1 MRSNASRATLF
12 LAALCLMLG
21 ASGHTAQ
28 AACLRVPDHLRGYE
42 LRPGLWVFV
51 CKGVGVDYVKRNRRL
66 ITWRTPNLAPSGLH
80 PVRYLDVRRVLGHG
94 VNWVSVAVDPTV
106 RHGLQNPAAPDVI
119 QPVTATSTRQSA
131 VDPPD
136 IPFSPEAGPDA
147 RDRLHCTGVWKVPEG
162 NLVAAMTIQLYADGR
177 HHARFAGVDLQ
188 EGTRDGRWLAFTKP
202 GRIKVDGW
210 AQFHPDG
217 RGGWKMRC
225 RFGVIEYDYY
235 GKGRH
240 RHSSFAGRRGELRR
254 YH

>member
-1 MRSNASRATLF
+1 MLV
-12 LAALCLMLG
+12 LAALCFMLG

-51 CKGVGVDYVKRNRRL
+51 CKGVGVDYVKRTRRL
-66 ITWRTPNLAPSGLH
+66 VTWRTSNPAPGGLH

-94 VNWVSVAVDPTV
+94 VNWVSVAVDPAV
-106 RHGLQNPAAPDVI
+106 RRGLQHPGTLDIIQHAAASADPSPALA
-119 QPVTATSTRQSA
+119 
-131 VDPPD
+131 PPD
-136 IPFSPEAGPDA
+136 IPFPPDAGPSA
-147 RDRLHCTGVWKVPEG
+147 RDRLYCTGVWRVPEG
-162 NLVAAMTIQLYADGR
+162 DVVTAMTMQLYADGR
-177 HHARFAGVDLQ
+177 RRARFAGVDMP
-188 EGTRDGRWLAFTKP
+188 EGTRDGQRLAFTKP
-202 GRIKVDGW
+202 GRIRVDGS